1 MGSGPSKR
9 ALTEM
14 AVVGVIASI
23 LGVALGLAIDWFPA
37 QASTQAHSIDTLWD
51 VLIIVSVPIF
61 VLVCVVVLFSVKEF
75 RMRPGQENQD
85 GPPIHGN
92 TKLEI
97 VWTAI
102 PAVILVALS
111 SYAYV
116 VLRHIEDAPANA
128 AQEMHVGVTGE
139 QFAWTFSYP
148 VAGGKPIQTS
158 QLYLP
163 EGSSVKFGVR
173 SKDVIHDFWV
183 PAFRMKIDA
192 VPGVTTSYRVTPN
205 RIGDYPIVC
214 AELCGLG
221 HAFMR
226 QTAHVMSRARFDTW
240 FKELSAERAGGGAAA
255 GGAGTAA
262 SKAAGGTSGGG
273 ELASA
278 DGKTIFNKGNAAGA
292 TACSSCHTLGDAG
305 ANAQTGP
312 NLDKVLAAKDD
323 AFIRESIANPSAEI
337 AKGYGD
343 GIMPGNYKEV
353 LSPAELDALVSY
365 LGKVT
370 RK

>member
-37 QASTQAHSIDTLWD
+37 QASTQARSIDTLWD

-205 RIGDYPIVC
+205 RIGNYPVVC

-226 QTAHVMSRARFDTW
+226 QTAHVLPRDRFDAW
-240 FKELSAERAGGGAAA
+240 FKKLSAERAGA
-255 GGAGTAA
+255 GGAGGAA
-262 SKAAGGTSGGG
+262 PKAAGGGD
-273 ELASA
+273 LAAA
-278 DGKTIFNKGNAAGA
+278 DGKTIFLKGNSAGA
-292 TACSSCHTLGDAG
+292 TACSSCHTLADAG
-305 ANAQTGP
+305 SNAQIGP
-312 NLDKVLAAKDD
+312 NLDKALATDDD
-323 AFIRESIANPSAEI
+323 AAIKRSIVDPSAEI

-343 GIMPGNYKEV
+343 GIMPGNFKEV

>member
-1 MGSGPSKR
+1 MASERGNR
-9 ALTEM
+9 ALVEM
-14 AVVGVIASI
+14 VVVGAVASV
-23 LGVALGLAIDWFPA
+23 LGIALGLAIDWFPA
-37 QASTQAHSIDTLWD
+37 EGSTQAGPIDRLWD
-51 VLIIVSVPIF
+51 VLLIVSVPIF

-97 VWTAI
+97 IWTTI
-102 PAVILVALS
+102 PAVILVALC
-111 SYAYV
+111 SYAYI
-116 VLRHIEDAPANA
+116 VLRDIEDAPANE
-128 AQEMHVGVTGE
+128 AQELKIDVTGE
-139 QFAWTFSYP
+139 QFTWTFGYP
-148 VAGGKPIQTS
+148 NPGGKPIMTS

-163 EGSSVKFGVR
+163 EGSSVKFNVK

-183 PAFRMKIDA
+183 PAFRMKVDA
-192 VPGVTTSYRVTPN
+192 VPGVVTNYRVTPS
-205 RIGDYPIVC
+205 RIGDFPVVC

-226 QTAHVMSRARFDTW
+226 QTAHVLPRDRYDTW
-240 FKELSAERAGGGAAA
+240 FKELSAERAGGGTAA
-255 GGAGTAA
+255 GGAGSAA
-262 SKAAGGTSGGG
+262 SKEAGGTSGSG

-278 DGKTIFNKGNAAGA
+278 DGKTVFNEGNAAGA
-292 TACSSCHTLGDAG
+292 TACSSCHTLADAG
-305 ANAQTGP
+305 SDAQTGP
-312 NLDKVLAAKDD
+312 NLDKVLASRDD
-323 AFIRESIANPSAEI
+323 AYIRRAIADPEAEI
-337 AKGYGD
+337 AQGFGK
-343 GIMPGNYKEV
+343 GIMPANYDDV

>member
-116 VLRHIEDAPANA
+116 VLRHIEAAPANA

-163 EGSSVKFGVR
+163 EGSSVKFDVH

-192 VPGVTTSYRVTPN
+192 VPGVTTKYRVTPN

-226 QTAHVMSRARFDTW
+226 QTAHVMPRARYNAW
-240 FKELSAERAGGGAAA
+240 LQKMKAGQAGGAAA
-255 GGAGTAA
+255 PAGGA
-262 SKAAGGTSGGG
+262 AGSGG
-273 ELASA
+273 AVAKA
-278 DGKTIFNKGNAAGA
+278 DGKKVFLQGNAGGA
-292 TACSSCHTLGDAG
+292 TPCASCHTLADSGSTAKV
-305 ANAQTGP
+305 GP
-312 NLDKVLAAKDD
+312 NLDQALAHDND
-323 AFIRESIANPSAEI
+323 AAIRRSIVDPQAEI
-337 AKGYGD
+337 AKGYGG
-343 GIMPGNYKEV
+343 GIMPGNFKEV
-353 LSPAELDALVSY
+353 LTPAELDALVAY